1 MGPVTGQKK
10 AQGLYPSISLHK
22 AAVISCKPSLV
33 IGMGGEGSGP
43 VMLQLAVHWDEVQA
57 GTSSAMSCG
66 LQMLRAQYLLGGTAP
81 LLPYMQL

>member
-1 MGPVTGQKK
+1 
-10 AQGLYPSISLHK
+10 
-22 AAVISCKPSLV
+22 
-33 IGMGGEGSGP
+33 MGGEGSGP